1 MERILFITTSSNWPL
16 TDGKRQRTW
25 FLLEALSKK
34 YIVDVLLISYQKD
47 KDEFNITTSAVNE
60 LFFVNMSNLGL
71 SKINLPNFLLS
82 KKQRIQKGLFFEELN
97 DFFYKL
103 YNKNKYT
110 FLFSRYLQPL
120 LFLNMPRE
128 IKVICDIDDVY
139 FETQQSK
146 INNEKKIKIKLKL
159 KMLYYLEIN
168 KIKGILNRIDIPI
181 IVKETDRKFYGLN
194 TASCLPN
201 LPFSFFIN
209 KQYLA
214 EESNNEILP
223 EKLNFGFIGKLSYGP
238 NYLGLIDFINS
249 VWNSFVENNSQVK
262 LLIAGSGEIPQKLI
276 EVINTSKN
284 IDLLGFV
291 ESPKLFWNDISVL
304 VVPVAEGGG
313 SNIKVA
319 EAFIHGKKV
328 IAHPFA
334 SRGYDGFVESGHLIL
349 PKDNNSWINTM
360 SSARIS
366 SVEEVDYLIQK
377 AKFYFDINQWNDK
390 LNTIISS

>member
-1 MERILFITTSSNWPL
+1 MEKILFITTSSNWPL

-34 YIVDVLLISYQKD
+34 YSVDVLLISYQKD
-47 KDEFNITTSAVNE
+47 KGEFNITTSSVNE

-71 SKINLPNFLLS
+71 SKISLPNFLLS
-82 KKQRIQKGLFFEELN
+82 NKQRIQKKIFFDELN

-120 LFLNMPRE
+120 LFFNIPKE
-128 IKVICDIDDVY
+128 VKVICDVDDVY

-146 INNEKKIKIKLKL
+146 IGNEKNFKKKLKL
-159 KMLYYLEIN
+159 KILYYLELK
-168 KIKGILNRIDIPI
+168 KIKSILNRIDIPI
-181 IVKETDRKFYGLN
+181 IVKETDSKFYGLN
-194 TASCLPN
+194 TASCLSN

-209 KQYLA
+209 KQNLA
-214 EESNNEILP
+214 KEDNKEILTD
-223 EKLNFGFIGKLSYGP
+223 KLIFGFIGKLSYGP

-276 EVINTSKN
+276 EVINSSKN
-284 IDLLGFV
+284 IDLMGFV
-291 ESPKLFWNDISVL
+291 ETPELFWDKISVL

-313 SNIKVA
+313 SNIKIA

-334 SRGYDGFVESGHLIL
+334 SRGYNDFVESGHLIL
-349 PKDNNSWINTM
+349 PKDIDSWIKAI
-360 SSARIS
+360 SSSRIS
-366 SVEEVDYLIQK
+366 SSEEVDHLIQK
-377 AKFYFDINQWNDK
+377 AKFYFDLDQWNEK
-390 LNTIISS
+390 LNSIISS

>member
-34 YIVDVLLISYQKD
+34 YSVDVLLISYQKD
-47 KDEFNITTSAVNE
+47 KDEFNITSSSVNE
-60 LFFVNMSNLGL
+60 LFFMNIPNLGL

-82 KKQRIQKGLFFEELN
+82 KKQRNQKQIFFDDLN
-97 DFFYKL
+97 NFFCKIYFL
-103 YNKNKYT
+103 NKYT

-120 LFLNMPRE
+120 LFLNIPKE
-128 IKVICDIDDVY
+128 VKVICDIDDVY

-146 INNEKKIKIKLKL
+146 IGNEKNFKKKLKL
-159 KMLYYLEIN
+159 KILYYLGL
-168 KIKGILNRIDIPI
+168 KKTKSILNRIDIPI

-194 TASCLPN
+194 TASYLQN
-201 LPFSFFIN
+201 LPFSFYIN
-209 KQYLA
+209 KKKLNIDK
-214 EESNNEILP
+214 NNVTKP
-223 EKLNFGFIGKLSYGP
+223 EKLVFGFIGKLSYGP
-238 NYLGLIDFINS
+238 NYKGLIHFINF
-249 VWNSFVENNSQVK
+249 VWNSFIENNSEAE
-262 LLIAGSGEIPQKLI
+262 LLIAGSGEIPNQLR
-276 EVINTSKN
+276 EVINSSKN
-284 IDLLGFV
+284 IDLIGFV
-291 ESPKLFWNDISVL
+291 ETPELFWDNISVL

-313 SNIKVA
+313 SNIKIA

-349 PKDNNSWINTM
+349 PKDIDSWIKAI

-366 SVEEVDYLIQK
+366 SSEEIDYLILK
-377 AKFYFDINQWNDK
+377 AKFYFDLDQWNEK
-390 LNTIISS
+390 LNSIISY